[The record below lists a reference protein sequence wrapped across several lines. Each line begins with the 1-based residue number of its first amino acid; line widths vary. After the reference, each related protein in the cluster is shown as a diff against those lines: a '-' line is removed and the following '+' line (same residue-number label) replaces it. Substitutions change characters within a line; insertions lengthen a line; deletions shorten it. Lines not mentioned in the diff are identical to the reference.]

1 MRPLTLLSLLFS
13 LLVAAPLLA
22 GPVERSEELF
32 AAGEQSA
39 AKGDWTTALKGFLD
53 AYQAYPKA
61 VYVFRI
67 AEAYEKLG
75 ELPRALEA
83 FVLFNQYDPSPE
95 DKVRVDKEV
104 LRIEALLKATYAKVY
119 LSTSPEGA
127 FVFVDEL
134 SPVNRFRTPV
144 TRWLA
149 PGKHSAVF
157 QLDGFLPREINFTVE
172 KGESQGFFEGLKP
185 QEQQP

>member
-1 MRPLTLLSLLFS
+1 VALLIASLFC
-13 LLVAAPLLA
+13 ANPGFA

-32 AAGEQSA
+32 AAGQASA
-39 AKGDWTTALKGFLD
+39 AKGDWPGALKGFLD
-53 AYQAYPKA
+53 AYQAYPRA
-61 VYVFRI
+61 AYVFRI

-83 FVLFNQYDPSPE
+83 YVLFNQYDPSPE
-95 DKVRVDKEV
+95 ERARVDQEV
-104 LRIEALLKATYAKVY
+104 KRLEDQLKATYAKVF
-119 LSTSPEGA
+119 LSSSPEGA

-149 PGKHSAVF
+149 PGKHNAVF
-157 QLDGFLPREINFTVE
+157 QMDGFLPKEVNFTVS
-172 KGESQGFFEGLKP
+172 KGETLGLYEGLKP
-185 QEQQP
+185 KEQ